1 MDEARLTELLERGGS
16 APGSGRPAKYNGMAD
31 PAAAEELAGEL
42 ARRLRAA
49 TPSAVVVWED
59 PEDVVL
65 GHVVGRELGLP
76 VVRAYDAD
84 GLVGHTAGLPAAPRI
99 ALVADAVRDPRVVL
113 AARALA
119 DHERGLPG
127 VTLEPAARAALI
139 AAADGDARVA
149 LTGLETAAALAGRS
163 AVGPD
168 HVRAALAQPHLRY
181 DKAGDAHYDQISAFI
196 KSLRGS
202 DPDAALYWLV
212 RMLETGEDPRF
223 LARRMVVVAS
233 EDVGLAD
240 PTALGVAVAGFQAL
254 ERVGL
259 PEARFALAQTC
270 LYLALAPKSNSLAR
284 ALGRAGAAVA
294 ELGNA
299 PVPAHLRDASYRAAA
314 RLGHG
319 VGYRYPHDDPTGWVA
334 QQYGPDGLRA
344 LYEPGDHGAEPDLQA
359 WRRSRE

>member
-119 DHERGLPG
+119 DHEGGSLVATAVLMGTAELESLGADAG
-127 VTLEPAARAALI
+127 VVVQLVEPVTT
-139 AAADGDARVA
+139 D
-149 LTGLETAAALAGRS
+149 TAAG
-163 AVGPD
+163 
-168 HVRAALAQPHLRY
+168 
-181 DKAGDAHYDQISAFI
+181 
-196 KSLRGS
+196 
-202 DPDAALYWLV
+202 
-212 RMLETGEDPRF
+212 
-223 LARRMVVVAS
+223 
-233 EDVGLAD
+233 
-240 PTALGVAVAGFQAL
+240 
-254 ERVGL
+254 
-259 PEARFALAQTC
+259 
-270 LYLALAPKSNSLAR
+270 
-284 ALGRAGAAVA
+284 
-294 ELGNA
+294 
-299 PVPAHLRDASYRAAA
+299 
-314 RLGHG
+314 
-319 VGYRYPHDDPTGWVA
+319 
-334 QQYGPDGLRA
+334 
-344 LYEPGDHGAEPDLQA
+344 
-359 WRRSRE
+359 